1 MGERSIEPQGEGRRA
16 KTTGRGVGTP
26 VGEVLEHPWEV
37 LEHPWEVLERLREVL
52 EHMVF

>member
-26 VGEVLEHPWEV
+26 MGEV